1 MIDHFRFSEVIY
13 LVVILLFLIEIIR
26 LVIFWL
32 SRKFPDT
39 NAPDATPFVSVI
51 IPVRNEEARIRQC
64 LDGITGQSYPQ
75 DRYEIIVMDDDSSD
89 HSRDIILSYKN
100 FHPNLKLLRSGAIP
114 DGWGGK
120 SFANHRASKMATGEY
135 LIFMDADV
143 FTEADLLQRVMNHVV
158 KHELDVMSII
168 PFRILR
174 SFAEKVFLTPLF
186 ITIAVAFRDKKV
198 KLSGEYILFR
208 RGAYESIGGHA
219 AIKSTVSDDLDFAAI
234 LEKTSFRCDI
244 LFAEKWAS
252 TRMYLD
258 FSSIYE
264 GISKLYQRMLSEN
277 EWLATWRSFKYFL
290 IAIFSVA
297 APFQYHFGM
306 HPLMFPQW
314 ILLLLPTLV
323 LLVFTAFSFYVR
335 INPLYAL
342 LMPLGW
348 LFQPVIFY
356 RSLRGK
362 YKRYHVWRGR
372 RVYHNTQQVSH
383 STYFFRHSSNE

>member
-1 MIDHFRFSEVIY
+1 MSMINHFRFSEVIY

-26 LVIFWL
+26 LVIFCL
-32 SRKFPDT
+32 SRKYPDV
-39 NAPDATPFVSVI
+39 NAPDAAPFVSVI

-64 LDGITGQSYPQ
+64 LVGITGQSYPH

-100 FHPNLKLLRSGAIP
+100 LHSNLKLLRSGPIP

-143 FTEADLLQRVMNHVV
+143 FTETDLLQRVMNHVV
-158 KHELDVMSII
+158 KQELDVMSVI

-186 ITIAVAFRDKKV
+186 ITIALAFRDKKV
-198 KLSGEYILFR
+198 KLSGEFILFR
-208 RGAYESIGGHA
+208 RSTYESIGGHA

-234 LEKTSFRCDI
+234 LEKTSYKCDI

-264 GISKLYQRMLSEN
+264 GIAKLYQRMLSEN
-277 EWLATWRSFKYFL
+277 EWLAAWRCLKYFL
-290 IAIFSVA
+290 FGLVSVIALYQFYEGGA
-297 APFQYHFGM
+297 HLLLLPE
-306 HPLMFPQW
+306 W
-314 ILLLLPTLV
+314 TLLLLPTLV

-348 LFQPVIFY
+348 MFQPVIFY

-372 RVYHNTQQVSH
+372 RVYHNTQPVSH
-383 STYFFRHSSNE
+383 